1 MWVLFYL
8 ILAVEAWRSQ
18 VIQHKACVVEA
29 LTPIVIGQLKAFHSR
44 SFNEQC
50 LFTFPLLF
58 LSICYIFF
66 LTLLSPRCGWFK
78 EKKIRSWN
86 FFLTF
91 VMGLLNWGSDDFFP
105 SEAFYVQV
113 NQIQNYSVVSCLK
126 DLLADWLQLS
136 WLYLTLSQEVMMLL
150 PFKIVH
156 TLFILSV

>member
-8 ILAVEAWRSQ
+8 ILPVEAWRSQ
-18 VIQHKACVVEA
+18 VIQHKACVVKA

-44 SFNEQC
+44 SFNQQC

-58 LSICYIFF
+58 LSICYDFF
-66 LTLLSPRCGWFK
+66 LTLWCPLDVVGLRR
-78 EKKIRSWN
+78 KKRSSWN

-113 NQIQNYSVVSCLK
+113 NHIQNDSVISCLK
-126 DLLADWLQLS
+126 DVLADWLQLS
-136 WLYLTLSQEVMMLL
+136 WLYLTFTFEWFTHDL
-150 PFKIVH
+150 P
-156 TLFILSV
+156 SVWWMS